1 MSQLTQLSA
10 VLPVYLAQSTT
21 IAKQAKEK
29 LIFLLPSMI
38 RVETRH
44 GTSLLQYLDRFFFPS
59 GLITHFLEQTE
70 FDLFV

>member
-21 IAKQAKEK
+21 IVKQAKEK

-38 RVETRH
+38 KVETRH
-44 GTSLLQYLDRFFFPS
+44 GASLLCK
-59 GLITHFLEQTE
+59 
-70 FDLFV
+70 V